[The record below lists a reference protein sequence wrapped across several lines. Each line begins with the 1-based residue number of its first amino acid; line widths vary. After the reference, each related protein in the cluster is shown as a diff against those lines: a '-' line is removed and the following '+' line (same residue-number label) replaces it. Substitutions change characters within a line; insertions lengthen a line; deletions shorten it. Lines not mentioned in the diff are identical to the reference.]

1 MQNHEPHEG
10 TAANPAATPAA
21 NEAPGLAAK
30 LADLA
35 ERALDRA
42 LADPAPHRV
51 YAAVNALQELDRRC
65 GRSACH
71 GCARAAFAHCEVH
84 GVELHEHHEHWH
96 VAANAVKPA
105 RKA

>member
-1 MQNHEPHEG
+1 MQNNDPHE
-10 TAANPAATPAA
+10 AAQAATPAA

-30 LADLA
+30 LAELA

-42 LADPAPHRV
+42 LEDPAPHRV

-96 VAANAVKPA
+96 LAANAAKAAPQA